1 MEQFN
6 ETNEGGGMTIGME
19 VTAVLLIATA
29 IQHHTAHRSQTV
41 LDSVAVDVTAGGLSV
56 LIAVGM

>member
-6 ETNEGGGMTIGME
+6 ETSEGGMTIGME

-29 IQHHTAHRSQTV
+29 IQHLTALRHQTV
-41 LDSVAVDVTAGGLSV
+41 VDSVALDATAGGLSA